1 MVKAGYDTRY
11 AFNFIAERRII
22 YKGHLIATDDW
33 PQSEKDDHH
42 FQNIVG
48 AYKFVADVA
57 RANKRPRLESVGK
70 RSPVTTPPW
79 ARLDN

>member
-33 PQSEKDDHH
+33 PQIEKNDHH
-42 FQNIVG
+42 FQDIV
-48 AYKFVADVA
+48 VADVG
-57 RANKRPRLESVGK
+57 RAYKRPRLESVVADVG
-70 RSPVTTPPW
+70 RAYTRPW
-79 ARLDN
+79 